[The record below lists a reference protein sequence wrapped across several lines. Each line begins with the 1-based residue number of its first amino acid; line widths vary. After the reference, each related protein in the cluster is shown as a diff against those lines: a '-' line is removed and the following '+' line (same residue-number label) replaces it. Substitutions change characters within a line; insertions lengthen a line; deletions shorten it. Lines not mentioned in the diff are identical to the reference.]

1 MTQRSTR
8 ATALAPDE
16 RRAAIVDA
24 TLQLVAQHG
33 TSVTTRQIA
42 EAAGIAEGTVFRAF
56 ADKESLMRAV
66 IDAAYDPAPTEQAI
80 AAIDPELPFETRL
93 ARAVAVMQQR
103 LHLIWSVAGLAPP
116 PPERVDAAKRGPQ
129 FSSLV
134 AIFAS
139 ERRRI
144 SRPPAQAAQLLRA
157 LTLAMTHPS
166 LRPEP
171 PLGPKAIV
179 SVLLDGIRRAPSSPA
194 SGPRSSS
201 SSTLPS
207 TVPEEGIPC

>member
-8 ATALAPDE
+8 ASALAPDE
-16 RRAAIVDA
+16 RRAAIVEA

-56 ADKESLMRAV
+56 ADKESLMHAV
-66 IDAAYDPAPTEQAI
+66 IDAAYDPEPTERAI
-80 AAIDPELPFETRL
+80 AAIDPALPFETRL
-93 ARAVAVMQQR
+93 ARAVAIMQQR

-116 PPERVDAAKRGPQ
+116 PPDRLASKRAAQ
-129 FSSLV
+129 FTALV

-139 ERRRI
+139 ERHHI
-144 SRPPAQAAQLLRA
+144 TRPPAQAAQLLRG
-157 LTLAMTHPS
+157 LTLAMTHPA

-171 PLGPKAIV
+171 ALGPKAIV
-179 SVLLDGIRRAPSSPA
+179 SLLLDGIRRSAPTTATPV
-194 SGPRSSS
+194 
-201 SSTLPS
+201 STS
-207 TVPEEGIPC
+207 QEGTSC